1 MTVKTSISLTDEQDA
16 YARTLV
22 TEGRYPSVSAVL
34 QRGLEMLRRDNETHS
49 AAIQA
54 LQALIDERRS
64 GSFVSLEESEEEF
77 VAAIDREA

>member
-1 MTVKTSISLTDEQDA
+1 
-16 YARTLV
+16 
-22 TEGRYPSVSAVL
+22 
-34 QRGLEMLRRDNETHS
+34 MLRRDNETHS

-64 GSFVSLEESEEEF
+64 GPFVSLEESEEEF